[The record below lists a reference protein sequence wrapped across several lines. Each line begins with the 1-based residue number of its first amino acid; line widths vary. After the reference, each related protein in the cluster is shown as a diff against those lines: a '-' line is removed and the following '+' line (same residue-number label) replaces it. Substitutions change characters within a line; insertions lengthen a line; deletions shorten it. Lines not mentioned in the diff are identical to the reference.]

1 MDTKRINKRQ
11 TLMIA
16 HRGVSGLELENT
28 NLAFVAAGN
37 RSYFGIETDV
47 HCTGDGDIIVFHD
60 DTTKRLAEVDL
71 PVEQTDF
78 ATLRAL
84 DLRSTDGNF
93 VPAGMH
99 MPTLEDYVSICKKY
113 DKVCVLE
120 LKNPM
125 PEDVIR
131 RIIDRIEAL
140 EYLDRVIFISFSFE
154 NLVYVR
160 NYQPEQP
167 VQYLIHRKKTAVPY
181 LIGEYDTALFDQVE
195 KHGFDVDV
203 NFNILTKEAVELFHR
218 RGIRVNCWTVDR
230 VEDAERLVEWGVDYI
245 TTNILE

>member
-1 MDTKRINKRQ
+1 MDTVKINKGS

-84 DLRSTDGNF
+84 DLRSTDGSF
-93 VPAGMH
+93 VPSGTH
-99 MPTLEDYVSICKKY
+99 MPTLEEYVSICKKY

-125 PEDVIR
+125 KEDAIQ
-131 RIIDRIEAL
+131 RIIDRIEEM
-140 EYLDRVIFISFSFE
+140 EYLDRVIFISFSFD

-160 NYQPEQP
+160 AYRPDQT
-167 VQYLIHRKKTAVPY
+167 VQYLVMKDKEG
-181 LIGEYDTALFDQVE
+181 LLQQLEE
-195 KHGFDVDV
+195 NGFDVD
-203 NFNILTKEAVELFHR
+203 IYYKALTQELLELFHQ
-218 RGIRVNCWTVDR
+218 RGIRVNCWTVDK
-230 VEDAERLVEWGVDYI
+230 AEEAEKLAAWGVDYI